1 MYELAVRYKRVLE
14 EGKSARTLKLYDE
27 ETRIAKDFYLLTNKP
42 VMYVCNVEEASAK
55 NGNKFVEQVKEA
67 VKDEEAE
74 LLVIAAAT
82 EADISELETYEEK
95 QLFLEELGLAE
106 PGVNKLIHAAYHLL
120 KLKTYFT
127 TGPDESRAWTF
138 KEGTKAPQA
147 AGIIHTDF
155 ERGFIR
161 AEVIKYENY
170 IKYGSEHAC
179 REAGKIAVE
188 GKEYVVQNGDIMHFR
203 FNV

>member
-1 MYELAVRYKRVLE
+1 
-14 EGKSARTLKLYDE
+14 
-27 ETRIAKDFYLLTNKP
+27 
-42 VMYVCNVEEASAK
+42 MYVCNVDEASAK
-55 NGNKFVEQVKEA
+55 NGNHFVEQVKEA
-67 VKDEEAE
+67 IKNEEAE
-74 LLVIAAAT
+74 LLIIAAAT
-82 EADISELETYEEK
+82 EADIAELEEYEEK
-95 QLFLEELGLAE
+95 QLFLEELGLTE

-120 KLKTYFT
+120 NLKTFFT

-161 AEVIKYENY
+161 AEVIKYEDY
-170 IKYGSEHAC
+170 VRLGSESAC
-179 REAGKIAVE
+179 RNAGKIAIE
-188 GKEYVVQNGDIMHFR
+188 GKGYVVKDGDIMHFR